1 MNFVKIEFLF
11 YGILYIFCMLYV
23 IVISIDVLCSLEII
37 PFKIFGTS
45 FCQEDHPFY
54 SSFFH
59 SKDGQEGWNLRNMV
73 FRTFDIEKID
83 LPFVPAFQIG
93 TDNAKIII
101 LRNRWTRKWNL
112 TDQYYL
118 QLSHMLFL
126 SPFYA
131 RPHPSVPAR
140 TRPSSKI
147 GEKGTGKFSGWYV
160 PIWSCSR

>member
-1 MNFVKIEFLF
+1 MNSGKIESLF
-11 YGILYIFCMLYV
+11 YGILYMLCMLYV
-23 IVISIDVLCSLEII
+23 IVISIDVSTPLRSSLLRFLVRVFARRII
-37 PFKIFGTS
+37 PFTQKM
-45 FCQEDHPFY
+45 
-54 SSFFH
+54 
-59 SKDGQEGWNLRNMV
+59 GQEGWNLRNMV

-131 RPHPSVPAR
+131 RPHPSVPVR
-140 TRPSSKI
+140 TCPNTSKLKNQGKI
-147 GEKGTGKFSGWYV
+147 TGKFSEWYV
-160 PIWSCSR
+160 PVWSCSR

>member
-1 MNFVKIEFLF
+1 MKWNKIESLF
-11 YGILYIFCMLYV
+11 YGILYMFCMLYV

-118 QLSHMLFL
+118 QLAHMLFL

-131 RPHPSVPAR
+131 RPHPSLSAR
-140 TRPSSKI
+140 TCPSSKI
-147 GEKGTGKFSGWYV
+147 GGKVVEKFSEM
-160 PIWSCSR
+160 ICACMKL

>member
-1 MNFVKIEFLF
+1 MFCAPLRLSLLRFLVRVF
-11 YGILYIFCMLYV
+11 ARR
-23 IVISIDVLCSLEII
+23 II
-37 PFKIFGTS
+37 PFT
-45 FCQEDHPFY
+45 HP
-54 SSFFH
+54 FFH

-147 GEKGTGKFSGWYV
+147 GEKGPGNSLNDMCLYEAVVGSFYARLDKL
-160 PIWSCSR
+160 

>member
-1 MNFVKIEFLF
+1 MSSGKIESLF
-11 YGILYIFCMLYV
+11 YGILYMFCMLYV
-23 IVISIDVLCSLEII
+23 IVISIDVSTPLRSSLLRFLVRVFARRII
-37 PFKIFGTS
+37 PFTQKRS
-45 FCQEDHPFY
+45 
-54 SSFFH
+54 
-59 SKDGQEGWNLRNMV
+59 QEGWNLRNMV

-131 RPHPSVPAR
+131 RPHPGSPVR
-140 TRPSSKI
+140 TCPNPSKL
-147 GEKGTGKFSGWYV
+147 EKRRKS
-160 PIWSCSR
+160 PENSLNDMCACMKL

>member
-1 MNFVKIEFLF
+1 
-11 YGILYIFCMLYV
+11 MLYV
-23 IVISIDVLCSLEII
+23 IVISIDVSTPLRSSLLRFLVRVFARRII
-37 PFKIFGTS
+37 PFTQKS
-45 FCQEDHPFY
+45 
-54 SSFFH
+54 
-59 SKDGQEGWNLRNMV
+59 QEGWNLRNMV

-131 RPHPSVPAR
+131 RPPPSVPVR
-140 TRPSSKI
+140 VRPSSKI
-147 GEKGTGKFSGWYV
+147 RKSDRKILWM
-160 PIWSCSR
+160 ICACMKL